1 MDQQKLENHI
11 KVLQDRHDRL
21 DSEVKQMEG
30 NQSYISVIVD
40 LKKRKLRLKDEI
52 AELQKQLV

>member
-21 DSEVKQMEG
+21 DLEVQQLENNLSNTSM
-30 NQSYISVIVD
+30 IVD

>member
-40 LKKRKLRLKDEI
+40 LKKRKLKLKDEI

>member
-11 KVLQDRHDRL
+11 KALQDRHDRL
-21 DSEVKQMEG
+21 DSEVKQMVG
-30 NQSYISVIVD
+30 NPSYISVIVD
-40 LKKRKLRLKDEI
+40 LKKKKLRLKDEI

>member
-1 MDQQKLENHI
+1 MDQQKIENHI

-21 DSEVKQMEG
+21 DSEIKQMEG
-30 NQSYISVIVD
+30 NLSYTSVIVD